1 MMDIYFHV
9 YQVWIHHWLVCT
21 RRLDPATFDKLFA
34 EMSGYFYIKSQLNQ
48 LVLTIDGF
56 KLSGLLVMYP
66 AYGGANQLWKW
77 GPNGT
82 LVSKMGLVAD
92 VSDVNRDAGAK
103 CIGYFP
109 NDGVN
114 QKWIYRNDQIASRM
128 NNLVIEIPNGDRKVS
143 TQVQMWQDCGTL
155 QQKWLLVP
163 ESLGTPDLAG
173 Q

>member
-1 MMDIYFHV
+1 
-9 YQVWIHHWLVCT
+9 
-21 RRLDPATFDKLFA
+21 
-34 EMSGYFYIKSQLNQ
+34 MSRGYFYIKSQLNQ

-56 KLSGLLVMYP
+56 TLRGLLVMYP
-66 AYGGANQLWKW
+66 EYGGANQLWTW
-77 GPNGT
+77 GPNDT

-92 VSDVNRDAGAK
+92 VSDVNRDAVAK

-143 TQVQMWQDCGTL
+143 TSVQMWHDSGTL